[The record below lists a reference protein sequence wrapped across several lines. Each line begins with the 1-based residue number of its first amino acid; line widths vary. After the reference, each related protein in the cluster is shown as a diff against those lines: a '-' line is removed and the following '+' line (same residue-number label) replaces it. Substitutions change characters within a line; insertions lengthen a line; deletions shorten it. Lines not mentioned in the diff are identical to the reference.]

1 MNTQKKIYLLPH
13 CFQRIGL
20 ILTVVSTIVFFW
32 ALFSSED
39 MLNNISVIA
48 YAFAFLGL
56 FFIGL
61 AKEKVEDEFTLFTR
75 TRSALTAIAVMFGL
89 NIVMALIVF
98 IAKVFSVGEP
108 ANGQLLVRLT
118 KAFKELTGYGGA
130 FILYILLFK
139 FRLARYKARMEHENQ
154 EESHEE

>member
-1 MNTQKKIYLLPH
+1 MHTQKKLFLLPH

-32 ALFSSED
+32 AVFSSED
-39 MLNNISVIA
+39 MLNNVTVIA

-56 FFIGL
+56 FFVGV

-89 NIVMALIVF
+89 NILLALTVF
-98 IAKVFSVGEP
+98 AAKVFS
-108 ANGQLLVRLT
+108 ANVTDGSLLIRFVDSFT
-118 KAFKELTGYGGA
+118 ELTGYGGA
-130 FILYILLFK
+130 FILYILLYK
-139 FRLARYKARMEHENQ
+139 FRLARYKARMEREMQ

>member
-1 MNTQKKIYLLPH
+1 MHTQKKLFLLPH

-20 ILTVVSTIVFFW
+20 VLTVVSTIVFFW
-32 ALFSSED
+32 AVFSSED
-39 MLNNISVIA
+39 MLNNVTVIA

-56 FFIGL
+56 FFVGV

-89 NIVMALIVF
+89 NILLALTVF
-98 IAKVFSVGEP
+98 AAKVFS
-108 ANGQLLVRLT
+108 ANVTDGSLLIRFVDSFT
-118 KAFKELTGYGGA
+118 EMTGYGGA
-130 FILYILLFK
+130 FILYILLYK
-139 FRLARYKARMEHENQ
+139 FRLARYKARMEREMQ

>member
-1 MNTQKKIYLLPH
+1 MHTQKKLFLLPH

-32 ALFSSED
+32 AVFSSED
-39 MLNNISVIA
+39 MLNNVTVIA

-56 FFIGL
+56 FFVGV

-89 NIVMALIVF
+89 NILLALTVF
-98 IAKVFSVGEP
+98 AAKVFS
-108 ANGQLLVRLT
+108 ANVTDGSLLIRFVDSFT
-118 KAFKELTGYGGA
+118 EMTGYGGA
-130 FILYILLFK
+130 FILYILLYK
-139 FRLARYKARMEHENQ
+139 FRLARYKARMEREIQ

>member
-1 MNTQKKIYLLPH
+1 MQTQKKLFLLPH

-20 ILTVVSTIVFFW
+20 VLTVVSTIVFFW
-32 ALFSSED
+32 AVFSSED
-39 MLNNISVIA
+39 MLNNVTVIA

-56 FFIGL
+56 FFVGV

-89 NIVMALIVF
+89 NILLALTVF
-98 IAKVFSVGEP
+98 AAKVFS
-108 ANGQLLVRLT
+108 ANVTDGSLLIRFVDSFT
-118 KAFKELTGYGGA
+118 EMTGYGGA
-130 FILYILLFK
+130 FILYILLYK
-139 FRLARYKARMEHENQ
+139 FRLARYKARMEREMQ

>member
-1 MNTQKKIYLLPH
+1 MHTQKKLFLLPH

-32 ALFSSED
+32 AVFSSED
-39 MLNNISVIA
+39 MLNNVTVIA

-56 FFIGL
+56 FFVGV

-89 NIVMALIVF
+89 NILLALTVF
-98 IAKVFSVGEP
+98 AAKVFS
-108 ANGQLLVRLT
+108 ANVTDGSLLIRFVDSFT
-118 KAFKELTGYGGA
+118 EMTGYGGA
-130 FILYILLFK
+130 FILYILLYK
-139 FRLARYKARMEHENQ
+139 FRLARYKARMEREMQ

>member
-1 MNTQKKIYLLPH
+1 MQTQKKLFLLPH

-32 ALFSSED
+32 AVFSSED
-39 MLNNISVIA
+39 MLNNVTVIA

-56 FFIGL
+56 FFVGV

-89 NIVMALIVF
+89 NILLALIVF
-98 IAKVFSVGEP
+98 TAKVFS
-108 ANGQLLVRLT
+108 ANVTDGSLLIKFVDSFT
-118 KAFKELTGYGGA
+118 EMTGYGGA
-130 FILYILLFK
+130 FILYILLYK
-139 FRLARYKARMEHENQ
+139 FRLARYKARMEREMQ

>member
-1 MNTQKKIYLLPH
+1 MHTQKKLFLLPH

-20 ILTVVSTIVFFW
+20 VLTVVSTIVFFW
-32 ALFSSED
+32 AVFSSED
-39 MLNNISVIA
+39 MLNNVTVIA

-56 FFIGL
+56 FFVGV

-89 NIVMALIVF
+89 NILLALIVF
-98 IAKVFSVGEP
+98 TAKVFS
-108 ANGQLLVRLT
+108 ANVTDGSLLIRFVDSFT
-118 KAFKELTGYGGA
+118 EMTGYGGA
-130 FILYILLFK
+130 FILYILLYK
-139 FRLARYKARMEHENQ
+139 FRLARYKARMERENQ

>member
-1 MNTQKKIYLLPH
+1 MHTQKKLFLLPH

-20 ILTVVSTIVFFW
+20 VLTVVSTIVFFW
-32 ALFSSED
+32 AVFSSED
-39 MLNNISVIA
+39 MLNNVTVIA

-56 FFIGL
+56 FFVGV

-89 NIVMALIVF
+89 NILLALTVF
-98 IAKVFSVGEP
+98 AAKVFS
-108 ANGQLLVRLT
+108 ANVTDGSLLIRFVDSFT
-118 KAFKELTGYGGA
+118 EMTGYGGA
-130 FILYILLFK
+130 FILYILLYK
-139 FRLARYKARMEHENQ
+139 FRLARYKARMEREKQ

>member
-1 MNTQKKIYLLPH
+1 MNMQKKLYLLPH

-20 ILTVVSTIVFFW
+20 VLTIVSTIVFFW
-32 ALFSSED
+32 AVFSSED
-39 MLNNISVIA
+39 MLNNVTVIA

-61 AKEKVEDEFTLFTR
+61 AKEKVEDEFTIFTR

-89 NIVMALIVF
+89 NIFLALIVF
-98 IAKVFSVGEP
+98 SAKVFSAGEP
-108 ANGQLLVRLT
+108 DSGQLLVRLVDSF
-118 KAFKELTGYGGA
+118 AELTGYGGA

-139 FRLARYKARMEHENQ
+139 IRLARDKARMERDNL